1 MKIAVIAGTPVDTRM
16 GVTLLNQH
24 GVKGVSFPVSRTPE
38 EQTAFQ
44 VGAQSAREEAVGA
57 LLDRIKEA
65 GMDRVLLYCN
75 SLSATI
81 DARALGAAR
90 GLRIWTPM
98 DVYGETARRYR
109 RLGVLAAN
117 SQGAAGVERA
127 MVNASPETRVFG
139 ASNLEL
145 VLGVEAGRPPEDLVR
160 DCGLEHLLRFF
171 EGNGAEAVVLGCTHF
186 PYVKE
191 ALQKRTAL
199 PVLDPGERLAELVLE
214 DGGQR
219 PAV

>member
-1 MKIAVIAGTPVDTRM
+1 
-16 GVTLLNQH
+16 
-24 GVKGVSFPVSRTPE
+24 
-38 EQTAFQ
+38 
-44 VGAQSAREEAVGA
+44 
-57 LLDRIKEA
+57 
-65 GMDRVLLYCN
+65 
-75 SLSATI
+75 
-81 DARALGAAR
+81 
-90 GLRIWTPM
+90 M

-160 DCGLEHLLRFF
+160 DCGLEMLLHFF
-171 EGNGAEAVVLGCTHF
+171 ERNGAEAVVLGCTHF